1 MHDEREPWQ
10 DQTVLQLMHH
20 IHICIAYQLFYY
32 CFFFVATMMRWDMH
46 RWRETLAGLIL
57 TLRRIRA
64 RHITS
69 YSTLT
74 IASSTFGTLDKK
86 QPMMNLQTA
95 EVFKKTVRALVN
107 HVDDCIIQTLVVHSE
122 FGSQSIDIVVKR
134 SGKIQLF
141 RLTLFCFAMEWNGV
155 HVHCMG

>member
-1 MHDEREPWQ
+1 MHN
-10 DQTVLQLMHH
+10 
-20 IHICIAYQLFYY
+20 IHICMHINYFIIVS
-32 CFFFVATMMRWDMH
+32 FVATMMRWDMH

-64 RHITS
+64 RLITS
-69 YSTLT
+69 YSTLPLV
-74 IASSTFGTLDKK
+74 SSTCSTLDKK

-107 HVDDCIIQTLVVHSE
+107 HVDDCIRQTLVVHLE

-141 RLTLFCFAMEWNGV
+141 RLALFCFAMEWNGV